1 MIDGITNI
9 GSSTTASQ
17 IRMALFK
24 KLDTNGDGV
33 IDKAEMKA
41 ALESGRKKSTVG
53 NKGGE
58 SLGQA
63 FGKLDT
69 NNDGVISQSE
79 FNAALSKAQDSA
91 GAYFS
96 GTTPSLVNHPVAT
109 NGQNGAVGS
118 ASAQTG
124 AVNNLLKNYFA
135 QCAQL
140 AGQQAGQGFTTV
152 V

>member
-1 MIDGITNI
+1 MIDGITNT

-17 IRMALFK
+17 IRMALFR

-33 IDKAEMKA
+33 IDKAEIKA
-41 ALESGRKKSTVG
+41 ALESGRKTSALG
-53 NKGGE
+53 NKGA
-58 SLGQA
+58 SLSQEFA
-63 FGKLDT
+63 KLDT

-79 FNAALSKAQDSA
+79 FDAALSKAQDSA
-91 GAYFS
+91 GAYLS
-96 GTTPSLVNHPVAT
+96 GTTPSLVNHLVAT
-109 NGQNGAVGS
+109 NGQNGAAGS

-140 AGQQAGQGFTTV
+140 AGQQTTQGFTTV